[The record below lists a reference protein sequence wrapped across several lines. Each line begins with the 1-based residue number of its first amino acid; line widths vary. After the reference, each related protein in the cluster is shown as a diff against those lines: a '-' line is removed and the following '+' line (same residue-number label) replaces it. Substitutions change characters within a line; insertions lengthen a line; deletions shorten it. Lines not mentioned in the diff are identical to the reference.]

1 MKHDAMAE
9 IGINIHFEEKG
20 VSQEEIEKRML
31 SRLRKRKVPQK
42 VIEKLA
48 IELGTP
54 EIQKAIQEEKEQQL
68 VKQQKH
74 EQALREQALAKR
86 ENDVRLRE
94 QAIASSNSIVI
105 RTAYIPYSYL
115 SATDKLKYRLGLYA
129 YSRYVRKDMQWL
141 D

>member
-1 MKHDAMAE
+1 MKHDAE

-105 RTAYIPYSYL
+105 RTA
-115 SATDKLKYRLGLYA
+115 
-129 YSRYVRKDMQWL
+129 
-141 D
+141 